1 MPPTNIG
8 GLKEIT
14 MKNTNDDLTIE
25 KVPLEQI
32 YDYEKNIKT
41 HDEEQIIAIA
51 QSIDKFGFNNPI
63 LVNEKGEIIAG
74 HGRYAAA
81 QLLELDTVPVIRL
94 KHLTDTQ
101 ARLYRIADNK
111 LSEKGK
117 WDLDMLKIEINELEA
132 LTDTSKNL
140 EITDTGFDILEIDS
154 LFVEKEKNE

>member
-1 MPPTNIG
+1 
-8 GLKEIT
+8 